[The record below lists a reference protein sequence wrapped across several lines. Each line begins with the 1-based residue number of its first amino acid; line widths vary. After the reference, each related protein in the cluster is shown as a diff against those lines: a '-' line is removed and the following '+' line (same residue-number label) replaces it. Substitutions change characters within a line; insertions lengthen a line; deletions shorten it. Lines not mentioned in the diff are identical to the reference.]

1 MSADAGQRDRPG
13 FRDLWFLPKVV
24 RVEIARVR
32 YPEPRQFVIDRKL
45 QEVDEAV
52 EIVVHTSEELPER
65 AVAPVLFVGDH
76 RLTESE
82 PAGFRKYRFFAFD
95 STALKEDAPISL
107 GWDVA
112 QSPRS
117 ETGVRYK
124 LQPE

>member
-1 MSADAGQRDRPG
+1 MQDKETAPGSATCGFCLKWSALKSPG
-13 FRDLWFLPKVV
+13 FG
-24 RVEIARVR
+24 
-32 YPEPRQFVIDRKL
+32 
-45 QEVDEAV
+45 
-52 EIVVHTSEELPER
+52 TEELPER